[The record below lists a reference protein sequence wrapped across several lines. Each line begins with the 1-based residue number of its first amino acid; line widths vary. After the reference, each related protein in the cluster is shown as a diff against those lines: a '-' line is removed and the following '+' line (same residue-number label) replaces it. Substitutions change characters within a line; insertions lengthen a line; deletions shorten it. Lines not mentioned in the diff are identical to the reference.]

1 MNYFKFFSR
10 LSGRSININKRQ
22 DQRVIDETHR
32 KSKHFSEVSLDKLE
46 FSALDD
52 LPEDK
57 NVELTFQLSC
67 DPVQDNSVPPPIFP
81 SLPHT
86 NDSCKP
92 ITGQMTRHQ
101 IINLFSTHSDR
112 GR

>member
-1 MNYFKFFSR
+1 MP
-10 LSGRSININKRQ
+10 
-22 DQRVIDETHR
+22 DQRVIDETHK
-32 KSKHFSEVSLDKLE
+32 KSKHLSEVALDKLK

-52 LPEDK
+52 MPEDQ
-57 NVELTFQLSC
+57 NLDHTSQLSC
-67 DPVQDNSVPPPIFP
+67 DPVQDNTVPPPIYP
-81 SLPHT
+81 SQPHFK
-86 NDSCKP
+86 DSCTP